1 MALLGGWGHESFACF
16 SNDWRGVRTR
26 PQYDRGMTAK
36 IAVSLPDHL
45 VEEAR
50 AAVAGGRVASVS
62 AYVAE
67 ALAEKSR
74 RRALSEVLDE
84 MDAELGTPGTAAVAR
99 AVRVV
104 EALDAQ

>member
-1 MALLGGWGHESFACF
+1 MTTPL
-16 SNDWRGVRTR
+16 R
-26 PQYDRGMTAK
+26 YDRGMTRK

-50 AAVAGGRVASVS
+50 AAVAGGRAASVS

-74 RRALSEVLDE
+74 RRTLSEVLDE
-84 MDAELGTPGTAAVAR
+84 MDAELGAPDSTATSRAAR
-99 AVRVV
+99 I
-104 EALDAQ
+104 LDALGAR

>member
-1 MALLGGWGHESFACF
+1 MPP
-16 SNDWRGVRTR
+16 VR
-26 PQYDRGMTAK
+26 YDRGMTVK

-50 AAVAGGRVASVS
+50 AAVAGGRATSVS

-74 RRALSEVLDE
+74 RRTLSDVLDE
-84 MDAELGTPGTAAVAR
+84 MDTELGAPDAAAVAR
-99 AVRVV
+99 AGRVL
-104 EALDAQ
+104 EALHAQ

>member
-1 MALLGGWGHESFACF
+1 M
-16 SNDWRGVRTR
+16 R
-26 PQYDRGMTAK
+26 PPAQYDHGMTVK

-50 AAVAGGRVASVS
+50 AAVAGGRAASVS

-74 RRALSEVLDE
+74 RRTLSEVLDE
-84 MDAELGTPGTAAVAR
+84 MDAELGAPDAAAVAR
-99 AVRVV
+99 AARV
-104 EALDAQ
+104 LDAQ

>member
-1 MALLGGWGHESFACF
+1 
-16 SNDWRGVRTR
+16 
-26 PQYDRGMTAK
+26 MTAK

-50 AAVAGGRVASVS
+50 AAVAGGRATSVS

-74 RRALSEVLDE
+74 RRTLSEVLDE
-84 MDAELGTPGTAAVAR
+84 MDEELGAPDAAAVAR
-99 AVRVV
+99 AARIL
-104 EALDAQ
+104 EALHSQ

>member
-1 MALLGGWGHESFACF
+1 
-16 SNDWRGVRTR
+16 
-26 PQYDRGMTAK
+26 MTAK

-50 AAVAGGRVASVS
+50 AAVAGGRATSVS

-74 RRALSEVLDE
+74 RRTLSEVLDE
-84 MDAELGTPGTAAVAR
+84 MDAELGAPDAAAMAR
-99 AVRVV
+99 AARVL
-104 EALDAQ
+104 EALHAE

>member
-1 MALLGGWGHESFACF
+1 
-16 SNDWRGVRTR
+16 
-26 PQYDRGMTAK
+26 MTAK

-50 AAVAGGRVASVS
+50 AAVAEGRASSVS

-74 RRALSEVLDE
+74 RRTLTELLDE
-84 MDAELGTPGTAAVAR
+84 MDAELGSPGAAAVAR
-99 AVRVV
+99 AARVLD
-104 EALDAQ
+104 ALDAR

>member
-1 MALLGGWGHESFACF
+1 
-16 SNDWRGVRTR
+16 
-26 PQYDRGMTAK
+26 MTAK

-50 AAVAGGRVASVS
+50 AAVAAGRATSVS

-74 RRALSEVLDE
+74 RRTLSEVLDE
-84 MDAELGTPGTAAVAR
+84 MDAELGAPAVAAVAR
-99 AVRVV
+99 AARV
-104 EALDAQ
+104 LDVVDAR